1 MARRKLA
8 TKTWADYDIGDP
20 SQANQQELSIAVR
33 RAAKAANQRLLRFE
47 RAGHTKGMYANAMYD
62 LVNRK
67 RFKERTDKMS
77 LNALRHEY
85 KILRSFLSAKTSTL
99 QGRQD
104 TIMKRYH
111 KAQEKGF
118 QGLLDDFEFQVEK
131 YFAENVEALFSSHT
145 IYTAITEGKTDI
157 IDETMD
163 RIDAKKADKN
173 TQKGA
178 ALLYYMRRKESQKRE

>member
-1 MARRKLA
+1 MSRRKLA
-8 TKTWADYDIGDP
+8 TNTWADYDIGDP
-20 SQANQQELSIAVR
+20 SRADQQELSVAVR

-67 RFKERTDKMS
+67 RFQERTDKMT

-104 TIMKRYH
+104 TIDKRY
-111 KAQEKGF
+111 KTAQDHGF
-118 QGLLDDFEFQVEK
+118 SGSLEDFEFAVTK
-131 YFAENVEALFSSHT
+131 YFAENVESLFSSDI
-145 IYTAITEGKTDI
+145 IYQAITGGSTDI
-157 IDETMD
+157 LDAAVEQFGADENK
-163 RIDAKKADKN
+163 R
-173 TQKGA
+173 GS
-178 ALLYYMRRKESQKRE
+178 ALLYYLKRKESRKRE

>member
-20 SQANQQELSIAVR
+20 SRANQQELSIAVR

-118 QGLLDDFEFQVEK
+118 QGSLDVFEFQVEK
-131 YFAENVEALFSSHT
+131 YFAENVESLFSSHT
-145 IYTAITEGKTDI
+145 IYTAITEGITDI

>member
-1 MARRKLA
+1 MSRRKLA
-8 TKTWADYDIGDP
+8 TNTWADYDIGDP
-20 SQANQQELSIAVR
+20 SRADQQELSVAVR

-67 RFKERTDKMS
+67 RFQERTDKMT

-104 TIMKRYH
+104 TIDKRY
-111 KAQEKGF
+111 KTAQDHGF
-118 QGLLDDFEFQVEK
+118 SGSLEDFEFAVTK
-131 YFAENVEALFSSHT
+131 YFAENVESLFSSDI
-145 IYTAITEGKTDI
+145 IYQAITGGSTDI
-157 IDETMD
+157 LDAAVDQFGADENK
-163 RIDAKKADKN
+163 R
-173 TQKGA
+173 GS
-178 ALLYYMRRKESQKRE
+178 ALLYYLKRKESRKRE

>member
-1 MARRKLA
+1 MPRRKLA

-20 SQANQQELSIAVR
+20 SQADQQELSVAVR

-47 RAGHTKGMYANAMYD
+47 RAGQTKGMYANAMYD

-67 RFKERTDKMS
+67 RFQERTDKMT

-111 KAQEKGF
+111 TAQEKGF
-118 QGLLDDFEFQVEK
+118 QGSLDEFEFQVEK
-131 YFAENVEALFSSHT
+131 YFTENVESLFSSHT
-145 IYTAITEGKTDI
+145 IYTAITEGHTDI

-163 RIDAKKADKN
+163 RIDVKKADKN
-173 TQKGA
+173 TQEGA
-178 ALLYYMRRKESQKRE
+178 ALLYYMRRKESRKRE